1 MSPGFVT
8 DFLMRWSISKPDS
21 RQHLVEADRVP
32 MEQAV
37 RRSLVLSRLEDLLAW
52 GRKNSIWPFNFG
64 LSCCYVEMATQVRSI
79 PEIGSCNEPITDFS
93 QFQPTRR
100 QLVCACEFLN
110 GWTQTH
116 ALYEEPG
123 RQK

>member
-1 MSPGFVT
+1 MEDVGGFNG
-8 DFLMRWSISKPDS
+8 
-21 RQHLVEADRVP
+21 Q
-32 MEQAV
+32 
-37 RRSLVLSRLEDLLAW
+37 
-52 GRKNSIWPFNFG
+52 
-64 LSCCYVEMATQVRSI
+64 LSCFVTQVRSI
-79 PEIGSCNEPITDFS
+79 PEIGSCSEPITDFS

-123 RQK
+123 LQK